1 MNKILNFS
9 HISALFSIMFVIHAL
24 VDRIKRMKK
33 LCIRN
38 LKYTST
44 KNTVCISFVLVW
56 LWDRGLNP

>member
-1 MNKILNFS
+1 
-9 HISALFSIMFVIHAL
+9 MFVIHAL